1 MQEIPMPEPDPVSS
15 PRFGTDS
22 RPPCSTRRAVIL
34 GAGVAVGAGML
45 VAGCST
51 VETPGGTA
59 ASSDDPA
66 GTPVGQVSDVPVG
79 SGQIFDAVGVVVTQA
94 TAGNFAAF
102 STTCPHQGCAVS
114 AVEGTSIVC
123 PCHGSRFALD
133 GNVTNGPATRG
144 LDSLPIAVA
153 DGEITLA

>member
-1 MQEIPMPEPDPVSS
+1 MSASDPVPVS
-15 PRFGTDS
+15 
-22 RPPCSTRRAVIL
+22 RRAVVL
-34 GAGVAVGAGML
+34 GAGAAAVGVGAL

-51 VETPGGTA
+51 VETPGGA
-59 ASSDDPA
+59 PVSADDPA

-79 SGQIFDAVGVVVTQA
+79 SALIFDAVGVVVTQV
-94 TAGNFAAF
+94 TAGSLAAF

-133 GNVTNGPATRG
+133 GTVTTGPATRG
-144 LDSLPIAVA
+144 LDSRPITVA
-153 DGEITLA
+153 NGQITLA